1 MLSCYNV
8 RQLNQQDKIESQ
20 KLNLYIYSQ
29 LTFDT
34 DAQIVQFGK
43 KKIVFLPND
52 DMTIICTCKN
62 IHLDICYQL
71 DSTWVIDKQTSK
83 ISRRKDTI
91 MF

>member
-34 DAQIVQFGK
+34 DAKIVQFGK
-43 KKIVFLPND
+43 KNSIFTK
-52 DMTIICTCKN
+52 
-62 IHLDICYQL
+62 
-71 DSTWVIDKQTSK
+71 
-83 ISRRKDTI
+83 
-91 MF
+91 